1 MLEFVSATHITS
13 GVNKK
18 YSEGVTVA
26 PEKPFGRS
34 LSDFLDLKP
43 GEQKLLE
50 ACRVSGLAWLGN
62 TMPDSPTDENCVRA
76 EFLRFLL
83 LGGDEKAPV
92 NEQGMMLH
100 GAFVK
105 GRLDLNGCHVKGQ
118 IRLKKCRFEDLIFA
132 MDARI
137 DGTLVMAGSCL
148 EEGFLADRLYCS
160 GGIFLRDDFKSKG
173 LVSLSGAQIGG
184 DLSLHR
190 GQIEVDENNA
200 LMVDRATIKG
210 DVFLNSGFKA
220 TGAVQFNGVKIEGN
234 LICDDGHFIV
244 REGKAL
250 MAQGAYVGGDVFFGL
265 AKSELIHGEKS
276 EVDSIDIY
284 KNAFEATGDVWLIGS
299 QINGD
304 LDCRGGQFKAKDIA
318 LIADRSQVKGG
329 VYFAHGFNATGQVRL
344 VDACI
349 DGELLCD
356 GGQFKKTEKIAL
368 WAEGVEVKGNLSLG
382 NAFKATGVVNLSGA
396 KVGGD
401 LDFRGA
407 QFLETEDYSLY
418 IDGAV
423 VQGAWLLN
431 ELVSKVCVNASH
443 AEVAL
448 LVDSADAWAPG
459 SRLDGFRYAAFAGKA
474 STSGKERVAWLFRQP
489 NDHLS
494 DAEFRPQPWRQL
506 QRVLREMGHLEDAK
520 QVGIAFEDHLRKIG
534 RMGLWPN
541 DPCDLVRGFKGM
553 VTRTAHC
560 IFGKLAGYG
569 YRPINLVMWML
580 AVWLL
585 CGGIYWALARSPFNA
600 MAPSDPLVFQ
610 DARYS
615 QCRPT
620 QDKQSDSVEKQ
631 KILSEP
637 TAGNWPFCSDMP
649 GEYSTFSPLVYSLD
663 LLLPVV
669 DLGQEK
675 FWGSYIPSLD
685 ETAAEESVL
694 HWRWGFLVRL
704 VAWFET
710 LFGWVSSLLLV
721 AIISGFSRRNDE
733 E

>member
-1 MLEFVSATHITS
+1 MEP
-13 GVNKK
+13 KK
-18 YSEGVTVA
+18 A
-26 PEKPFGRS
+26 DGRS
-34 LSDFLDLKP
+34 LNDFLPLKP
-43 GEQKLLE
+43 GEQDLLE
-50 ACRVSGLAWLGN
+50 ACRLGE
-62 TMPDSPTDENCVRA
+62 TSDLGKAVPEKPTSENSVRA
-76 EFLRFLL
+76 GFLRFLL
-83 LGGDEKAPV
+83 LGGDDQAPV
-92 NEQGMMLH
+92 HEQGVRLT

-105 GRLDLNGCHVKGQ
+105 GCLDLDGCHIKAQ
-118 IRLKKCRFEDLIFA
+118 IDLMMCRFDAPIFA
-132 MDARI
+132 LDARL
-137 DGTLVMAGSCL
+137 DGTLLMNGSYL
-148 EEGFLADRLYCS
+148 ADGFLADRLHCH
-160 GGIFLRDDFKSKG
+160 GGVLLRDGFKSKG
-173 LVSLSGAQIGG
+173 KISLSGAQIGG

-190 GQIEVDENNA
+190 GQIEVDEDNA
-200 LMVDRATIKG
+200 LVVERASIKG
-210 DVFLNSGFKA
+210 NVFLNSGFKA
-220 TGAVQFNGVKIEGN
+220 TGAILLDGVQIEGN
-234 LICDDGHFIV
+234 LMCDDGHLIV

-250 MAQGAYVGGDVFFGL
+250 MAQGAYVGGNVYFCSVQSDVIDGD
-265 AKSELIHGEKS
+265 ES
-276 EVDSIDIY
+276 EVKSSDIE
-284 KNAFEATGDVWLIGS
+284 KTNFEATGEVCLIGS

-304 LDCRGGQFKAKDIA
+304 LDCRGGQFKAKGIA
-318 LIADRSQVKGG
+318 LIADRTQIRGG
-329 VYFAHGFNATGQVRL
+329 VYFSHGFSATGEARL

-356 GGQFKKTEKIAL
+356 GGEFKNTESIAL
-368 WAEGVEVKGNLSLG
+368 WAEGIEVKGNVSLG
-382 NAFKATGVVNLSGA
+382 EGFKAIGEVNLSGA
-396 KVGGD
+396 KIGGD
-401 LDFRGA
+401 FDCRGA
-407 QFLETEDYSLY
+407 RFFATKDYSLY

-423 VQGAWLLN
+423 IQGAWFIN
-431 ELVSKVCVNASH
+431 ELVSKVCVKASH

-448 LVDSADAWAPG
+448 LADSVDVWAPG
-459 SRLDGFRYAAFAGKA
+459 SRLDGFRYAAFAGNA
-474 STSGKERVAWLFRQP
+474 STSGKDRIAWLLTQP
-489 NDHLS
+489 EDHLS

-520 QVGIAFEDHLRKIG
+520 QVGIAFEDHLRNIG

-541 DPCDLVRGFKGM
+541 DPCDLIRGFKGM
-553 VTRTAHC
+553 VTRAAHC

-569 YRPINLVMWML
+569 YRPVNLVMWML

-637 TAGNWPFCSDMP
+637 TTGNWPFCSDMP
-649 GEYSTFSPLVYSLD
+649 GEYSTFSPLAYALD

-675 FWGSYIPSLD
+675 FWGSYIPSPD

-694 HWRWGFLVRL
+694 HWRWGYLVRA